1 MHRKHGR
8 PTITVQFAW
17 INRNLELHEL
27 ELLQVCII
35 LYHTLQCD
43 VPMQKQK
50 ETGRTSNHKRNLPK
64 LNLQSC
70 LGAKYTRRQE
80 QTHEQW
86 HVSHEMTQSIMHW
99 YEPCLRIFGHWTVQ
113 VSQPLAVETSTSSF
127 FFFFCT
133 ELKLQCYNCEHSND
147 ASSKMPPI

>member
-1 MHRKHGR
+1 MHE
-8 PTITVQFAW
+8 P
-17 INRNLELHEL
+17 

-43 VPMQKQK
+43 VRMLKQK

-80 QTHEQW
+80 RTHEQRR
-86 HVSHEMTQSIMHW
+86 VSHEMTQSIMHW

-113 VSQPLAVETSTSSF
+113 VSQPIAVETSTSSF
-127 FFFFCT
+127 FFFFSV
-133 ELKLQCYNCEHSND
+133 QN
-147 ASSKMPPI
+147 